1 MSNRSV
7 PARTFLALVFAAAL
21 VALWS
26 GSGRAEDAEA
36 PEAGA
41 AESSDDK
48 PAAAEGF
55 APEAEDAAPASAEAR
70 AHGQAMCA
78 RLGELMAKGL
88 SYAERTKTAQTR
100 AALHCPATAAATQS
114 AENPAPSKR

>member
-7 PARTFLALVFAAAL
+7 PGRSFLALLFAFAL

-26 GSGRAEDAEA
+26 WSGRAEEAEV
-36 PEAGA
+36 GA
-41 AESSDDK
+41 TELTDDK

-55 APEAEDAAPASAEAR
+55 APEAEEAAPPAAEASAR
-70 AHGQAMCA
+70 GQAMCA